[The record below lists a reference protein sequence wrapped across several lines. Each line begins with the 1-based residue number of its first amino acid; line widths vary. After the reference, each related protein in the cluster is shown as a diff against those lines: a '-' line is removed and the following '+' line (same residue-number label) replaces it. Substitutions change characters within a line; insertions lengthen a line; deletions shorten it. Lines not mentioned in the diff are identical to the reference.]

1 MHLQTPCTFPALNDF
16 LTGIC
21 DGHVQATADKAHL
34 EKRTKMRELK
44 SLKAEAAKKAAEAI
58 VDEMEC

>member
-1 MHLQTPCTFPALNDF
+1 MC
-16 LTGIC
+16 
-21 DGHVQATADKAHL
+21 VQATADKAL
-34 EKRTKMRELK
+34 VEKRAKVRELK